1 LAFGGSEQPGAAP
14 KGDCLTSSLSG
25 SPDLGI
31 LGFGDPDRAVH
42 RTRIIAMRS
51 ASARHDAEVY
61 RQRKVFR
68 DICSADLIERLNS

>member
-14 KGDCLTSSLSG
+14 EGDGLTGSLSG

-31 LGFGDPDRAVH
+31 LGFGEPDRTVD

-51 ASARHDAEVY
+51 ASARHDAEY
-61 RQRKVFR
+61 TDNGKS
-68 DICSADLIERLNS
+68 SATPQADPTERLNR